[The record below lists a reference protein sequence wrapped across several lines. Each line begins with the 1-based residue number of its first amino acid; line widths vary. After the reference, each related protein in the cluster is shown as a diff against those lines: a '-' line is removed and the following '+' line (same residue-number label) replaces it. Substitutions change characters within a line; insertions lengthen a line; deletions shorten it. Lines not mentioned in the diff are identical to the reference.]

1 MSDSLELVHK
11 WSHTYSILS
20 TCAFPHKKLL
30 FAGTQDSKILVFDT
44 VTYNLIKILHLG
56 QSIEVNTRS
65 SVLCLDKSKDENSL
79 FSAGAD
85 SLVRIWSI
93 GEVTNTVDT
102 DVEVNELVTIYS
114 VTDIGDIF
122 SIRFIDSLETLVFGC
137 QNASLLY
144 LDNVFKRLKGV
155 LSSAESNANRL
166 PHRRYNKFFDSNGPT
181 GSASPF
187 LPMESSIEK
196 LSLDENLEILTNTIL
211 EIPSNN
217 IVNYA
222 HNGFIYSICELDSQ
236 FKDLLESDCSGC
248 PPVKDATIC
257 EYIITGSGDGTT
269 KIWVFVGDENND
281 VALYFCKMLDC
292 EDSVLSQDVE
302 FPFLYC
308 GLGDGAVKIWDLST
322 NQSVSTLSTPVKS
335 DIISLS
341 VYNDCIY
348 AANESGITLFQK
360 GEVELINT
368 HQGKI
373 LSSGIFERIGPNGKV
388 YPNLLTGGND
398 GSLTLWNLS
407 CLACGKDLNLT
418 HLEENWSD
426 SKQTQKVNTENMLNT
441 LKDLTAFETVSQVTD
456 GTSFGLSSRR
466 CATYLQQLFATLG
479 ASQSRLL
486 PISDSLNPAI
496 VATFTGNEKN
506 NDKRRILWYGHYDVI
521 HPGDR
526 DRWNTDPSILTC
538 ENGYMKGR
546 GVSDNKGPLVSAI
559 HSVAMLHKQNKL
571 ENDVVFLIEGNE
583 EIGSPGFAEVC
594 KKYKNII
601 GEQIDWI
608 MLSNSTWVDTVHPCL
623 NYGLRGVIN
632 ARVTVYSD
640 VPDSHSGV
648 NGGIL
653 QEPTTDI
660 IRIISKL
667 QNDDDSIRIP
677 NFYDNVKDIDQ
688 EELIRFSEI
697 SEMAEME
704 KNGSTEELIK
714 NWTKPSLSLTT
725 LCTSGPGNITVIPRS
740 ASIGMSIR
748 LVPGQSVDSVKENL
762 QQYVKDCFEKLSS
775 SNHLKVKIL
784 NVAEPWLGDPKND
797 AYQILKE
804 EITKAW
810 NMQPLFVREGGSIPC
825 IRTLERIFEAP
836 AVQIPCGQSTDN
848 CHLYNENLRIKNF
861 SNMAEILYNVIN
873 RL

>member
-1 MSDSLELVHK
+1 MSDSLELIHK

-44 VTYNLIKILHLG
+44 VTYNLIKVLHLG
-56 QSIEVNTRS
+56 QSTEVNTRS

-79 FSAGAD
+79 FSAGVD
-85 SLVRIWSI
+85 SLVRIWSV
-93 GEVTNTVDT
+93 GEVTNDLDT
-102 DVEVNELVTIYS
+102 DVEINELVTVYS

-122 SIRFIDSLETLVFGC
+122 SIKYIDSLETLVFGC

-144 LDNVFKRLKGV
+144 LDNVFKRLKGI

-166 PHRRYNKFFDSNGPT
+166 PHRRYNKFFDSKGPT
-181 GSASPF
+181 GSASPP
-187 LPMESSIEK
+187 LPKESSVESI
-196 LSLDENLEILTNTIL
+196 SLDESINVLSNTIL
-211 EIPSNN
+211 EIPSSN

-222 HNGFIYSICELDSQ
+222 HNGFIYSICELNSQ

-248 PPVKDATIC
+248 PPIKDAVAS
-257 EYIITGSGDGTT
+257 EYIITGSGDGTS
-269 KIWVFVGDENND
+269 KIWVFVADEDNN
-281 VALYFCKMLDC
+281 VGMYFCKMLDC
-292 EDSVLSQDVE
+292 GDSVLSQDVE

-308 GLGDGAVKIWDLST
+308 GLGDGVVKIWDIST
-322 NQSVSTLSTPVKS
+322 NQSVSTLVTPVQS
-335 DIISLS
+335 DVISLS

-368 HQGKI
+368 NQGKI

-407 CLACGKDLNLT
+407 CTVCGKDLALANLVERWT
-418 HLEENWSD
+418 D
-426 SKQTQKVNTENMLNT
+426 SKQEQKVNTEDMLET
-441 LKDLTAFETVSQVTD
+441 LKELTSFETVSQITQS
-456 GTSFGLSSRR
+456 TNYGLSSRR
-466 CATYLQQLFATLG
+466 CAAYLQQLFSSLG
-479 ASQSRLL
+479 ASQARLL
-486 PISDSLNPAI
+486 PISDTLNPAI
-496 VATFTGNEKN
+496 VATFRGKSSPGA
-506 NDKRRILWYGHYDVI
+506 KRRILWYGHYDVI
-521 HPGDR
+521 DPGDR
-526 DRWNTDPSILTC
+526 DRWNTDPFTLTC

-559 HSVAMLHKQNKL
+559 HSVSMLHKQNKL
-571 ENDVVFLIEGNE
+571 LNDVVFLVEGNE
-583 EIGSPGFAEVC
+583 EIGSPQFSDIC

-601 GEQIDWI
+601 GDKIDWI
-608 MLSNSTWVDTVHPCL
+608 ILSNSTWVDTIHPCL

-648 NGGIL
+648 NGGTL
-653 QEPTTDI
+653 QEPTTDL
-660 IRIISKL
+660 IRIVSRL
-667 QNDDDSIRIP
+667 QDNDNKITIP
-677 NFYDNVKDIDQ
+677 GFYDNVKDINQ
-688 EELIRFSEI
+688 EEIKRFSEI
-697 SEMAEME
+697 SEVAEME

-714 NWTKPSLSLTT
+714 NWTKPSLSITT

-748 LVPGQSVDSVKENL
+748 LVPGQSVDSVKSNL
-762 QQYVKDCFEKLSS
+762 EEYIHDCFDKLSS
-775 SNHLKVKIL
+775 SNNLKIEIL
-784 NVAEPWLGDPKND
+784 NVAEPWLGDPKNE

-825 IRTLERIFEAP
+825 IRTLERIFEAS

-848 CHLYNENLRIKNF
+848 GHLYNENMRIKNL
-861 SNMAEILYNVIN
+861 SNMAEILYNVFN